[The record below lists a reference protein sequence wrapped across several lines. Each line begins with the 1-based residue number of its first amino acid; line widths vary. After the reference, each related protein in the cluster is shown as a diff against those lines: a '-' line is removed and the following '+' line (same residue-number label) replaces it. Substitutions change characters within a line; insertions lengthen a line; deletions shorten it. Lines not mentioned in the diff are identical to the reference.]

1 MQVSRLDEADRA
13 AVLEQLPL
21 WSYDADAQGIRRTLR
36 FADFAEAFGFM
47 ARVAILAE
55 KADHHPEWFNVYKRV
70 EILLTT
76 HDAGGL
82 SRRDADLASAID
94 AIAPTA

>member
-1 MQVSRLDEADRA
+1 MQISKLDEADRA

-21 WSYDADAQGIRRTLR
+21 WSHDSDAKGIRRTLR

-55 KADHHPEWFNVYKRV
+55 KADHHPEWFNVYNRV

-82 SRRDADLASAID
+82 SRRDVDLASAID

>member
-1 MQVSRLDEADRA
+1 MQVSKLEEADRA

-21 WSYDADAQGIRRTLR
+21 WSYDADAKGIRRTLR

-82 SRRDADLASAID
+82 SKRDVDLASAID

>member
-1 MQVSRLDEADRA
+1 MQVSKLDEADRA

-21 WSYDADAQGIRRTLR
+21 WSYDADAKGIRRTLR

-55 KADHHPEWFNVYKRV
+55 KADHHPEWFNVYNRV

-82 SRRDADLASAID
+82 SRRDVELAAAID

>member
-1 MQVSRLDEADRA
+1 MAVRELDASERDA
-13 AVLEQLPL
+13 ALAGLPQ
-21 WSYDADAQGIRRTLR
+21 WTYDAEAKGIRRTLR

-47 ARVAILAE
+47 SRVAILAE
-55 KADHHPEWFNVYKRV
+55 KADHHPEWFNVYNRV

-82 SRRDADLASAID
+82 SERDVALATAID
-94 AIAPTA
+94 GFA